1 MFNRTTTNKVGARLR
16 FLPPSVKYW
25 LKASTKKTSMPM
37 GSQNG
42 WIDNLNKKIN
52 ATSHKIRINNNDY
65 KFQSIKHLFPSL

>member
-1 MFNRTTTNKVGARLR
+1 MCNRTTTNKVGARLR

-42 WIDNLNKKIN
+42 WIDNLNN
-52 ATSHKIRINNNDY
+52 APPT
-65 KFQSIKHLFPSL
+65 IKT